1 MQEADMNVACNVG
14 CAENEA
20 AVVLGMMNSG
30 TVQFEKLALDQMDT
44 LYRVARRLTRDVER
58 ANDLVQETYLRA
70 FRAKDSFELKE
81 YGIRPWLLR
90 IMQNLHF
97 SRAGRE
103 KRQPIT
109 MEDGSLEAA
118 ELNAM
123 PETAGVP
130 LPINLEN
137 LDEQLVHA
145 LEGLAVDYQVV
156 LLMWAVDDLTY
167 KEIAHTLDIPIGTVM
182 SRLHRARH
190 KLGEQLRDYAVR
202 EGVIRKPSLLNGE
215 PGIGN
220 TREAGEVKGN

>member
-1 MQEADMNVACNVG
+1 MQVAEMNAALNVACV
-14 CAENEA
+14 ENES

-30 TVQFEKLALDQMDT
+30 IVQFEKLALDQMDT
-44 LYRVARRLTRDVER
+44 LYRVARRLTRDAER

-70 FRAKDSFELKE
+70 FRAKDSFQLKE
-81 YGIRPWLLR
+81 FGIRPWLLR

-97 SRAGRE
+97 SRSGRE
-103 KRQPIT
+103 KRQPVT

-118 ELNAM
+118 EMNAM
-123 PETAGVP
+123 SETAGVP

-137 LDEQLVHA
+137 LDEQLVRA
-145 LEGLAVDYQVV
+145 LEGLAVDYQIV

-190 KLGEQLRDYAVR
+190 KLGEQLRDYAIS
-202 EGVIRKPSLLNGE
+202 EGVIREPSSNIGE
-215 PGIGN
+215 TQIGN